1 MNTKLSMVFMCWLL
15 VSTIVHAEGDAN
27 LGQEIFL
34 EDCERCHYNDDFATQ
49 DAATTAEQLRA
60 LKAGDEDHRPDL
72 AGLSLQEIAD
82 LAAFFAG
89 E

>member
-1 MNTKLSMVFMCWLL
+1 MNTKLSTVFMCWLL
-15 VSTIVHAEGDAN
+15 GSAVVHAEGDAKV
-27 LGQEIFL
+27 GEEIFL
-34 EDCERCHYNDDFATQ
+34 EDCERCHYEDDFATQ
-49 DAATTAEQLRA
+49 DAVTTAEQLRA
-60 LKAGDEDHRPDL
+60 IKAGDADHRPDL